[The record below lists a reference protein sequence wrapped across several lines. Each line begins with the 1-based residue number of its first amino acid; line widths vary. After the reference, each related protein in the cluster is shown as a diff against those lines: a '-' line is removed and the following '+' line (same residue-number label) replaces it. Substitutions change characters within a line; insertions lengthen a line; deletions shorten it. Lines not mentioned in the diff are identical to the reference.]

1 MNVPPRRRPKNVYKG
16 MGNQGSGAM
25 NQGSRF
31 DALRKTKTR
40 QTNGGSRVVLG
51 DISNKYGKS
60 KASGLFGCKTNVGL
74 SGLSNSSVSDKG
86 KKVVNER
93 RAPVVEYV
101 NTHLD
106 SWGKDQSLYQEK
118 GVFIFGH
125 QPPNIANN
133 DDSHGI
139 DCDYEGDGD
148 SVALSFHDGQFFDER
163 MEISAGKVNDS
174 NGNESSKPD
183 SAPKLDYMHIAL
195 NRLSM
200 SAN

>member
-31 DALRKTKTR
+31 DALR
-40 QTNGGSRVVLG
+40 
-51 DISNKYGKS
+51 KYGKS

-174 NGNESSKPD
+174 NGNEVSKAFNNVEGKPF
-183 SAPKLDYMHIAL
+183 SF
-195 NRLSM
+195 
-200 SAN
+200 